1 MKKRKTIR
9 PTLVSF
15 LFLSSNLLE
24 QTFDQAWVTCYNNAM
39 KKYILSLCFL
49 LILFFTSAVAAEEPD
64 IAAQNVI
71 AVETSTGKVLYDK
84 NADSKNYIA
93 SISKILTIYLVLE
106 NIHEGKLS
114 WDTEVSLSDY
124 AYGLVEDP
132 TISNPGMTNRVYTV
146 RELVNASM
154 VVSANSAAIAL
165 AEKVAGSEPAFV
177 DLMRAKL
184 EEWGITDYQ
193 IVNSSG
199 LNNSALNGNIYPNSG
214 KNDENM
220 LSAKSVAII
229 AYHLIQDFPEILDI
243 SSQSSVELGDESYA
257 TSNKM
262 LAGQI
267 LERQGVDGLKTGTT
281 ELAGQ
286 TLVIT
291 SKENGM
297 RIIAVILHA
306 DNADSDDYARFTE
319 ANKLLDYL
327 YQTFELTDLYS
338 SGQHLHSLTISNEST
353 KKVTPYV
360 KDSLTV
366 VRRKGSDVSETITLD
381 LAYNKLTSP
390 ISKNQKIGRLIFN
403 DPDVIGDGYLFKE
416 PSISLYS
423 SEKITQSW
431 QSHLKAFFQ
440 NLLKKFF

>member
-1 MKKRKTIR
+1 
-9 PTLVSF
+9 
-15 LFLSSNLLE
+15 
-24 QTFDQAWVTCYNNAM
+24 M

-132 TISNPGMTNRVYTV
+132 TISNPGMTNHVYTV

-165 AEKVAGSEPAFV
+165 AEKIAGSEPAFV

-214 KNDENM
+214 ENDENM

>member
-1 MKKRKTIR
+1 M
-9 PTLVSF
+9 
-15 LFLSSNLLE
+15 
-24 QTFDQAWVTCYNNAM
+24 WVTCYNNAM

-114 WDTEVSLSDY
+114 WDTEVSLSNY
-124 AYGLVEDP
+124 AYGLVEDS

-165 AEKVAGSEPAFV
+165 AEKIAGSEPAFV

-199 LNNSALNGNIYPNSG
+199 LNNSALNGNVYPNSG
-214 KNDENM
+214 ENDENM

-286 TLVIT
+286 ALVIT

-338 SGQHLHSLTISNEST
+338 SGQHLHSLTISNVSS

-366 VRRKGSDVSETITLD
+366 VRRKGSDVSENITLD
-381 LAYNKLTSP
+381 LANNKLTSP

-440 NLLKKFF
+440 DLLKKFF

>member
-1 MKKRKTIR
+1 M
-9 PTLVSF
+9 
-15 LFLSSNLLE
+15 
-24 QTFDQAWVTCYNNAM
+24 
-39 KKYILSLCFL
+39 
-49 LILFFTSAVAAEEPD
+49 
-64 IAAQNVI
+64 
-71 AVETSTGKVLYDK
+71 
-84 NADSKNYIA
+84 
-93 SISKILTIYLVLE
+93 
-106 NIHEGKLS
+106 
-114 WDTEVSLSDY
+114 
-124 AYGLVEDP
+124 
-132 TISNPGMTNRVYTV
+132 
-146 RELVNASM
+146 
-154 VVSANSAAIAL
+154 
-165 AEKVAGSEPAFV
+165 
-177 DLMRAKL
+177 
-184 EEWGITDYQ
+184 
-193 IVNSSG
+193 
-199 LNNSALNGNIYPNSG
+199 NGNIYPNSG
-214 KNDENM
+214 ENDENM

-286 TLVIT
+286 TLVIS

-338 SGQHLHSLTISNEST
+338 SGQHLHSLAISNEST

>member
-1 MKKRKTIR
+1 M
-9 PTLVSF
+9 
-15 LFLSSNLLE
+15 
-24 QTFDQAWVTCYNNAM
+24 WVTCYNNAM

-114 WDTEVSLSDY
+114 WDTEVRLSDY

-132 TISNPGMTNRVYTV
+132 AISNPGMTNRVYTV

-165 AEKVAGSEPAFV
+165 AEKIAGSEPAFV

-214 KNDENM
+214 ENDENM

-338 SGQHLHSLTISNEST
+338 SGQHLHSLTISNESS

>member
-1 MKKRKTIR
+1 MTTDNFDFRR
-9 PTLVSF
+9 V
-15 LFLSSNLLE
+15 LLG
-24 QTFDQAWVTCYNNAM
+24 QTFDQVWVTCYNNAM

-124 AYGLVEDP
+124 AYGLVEDS

-165 AEKVAGSEPAFV
+165 AEKIAGSEPAFV

-199 LNNSALNGNIYPNSG
+199 LNNSALNGNVYPNSG
-214 KNDENM
+214 ENDENM

-286 TLVIT
+286 ALVIT

-338 SGQHLHSLTISNEST
+338 SGQHLHSLTISNVSS

-381 LAYNKLTSP
+381 LANNKLTSP

-440 NLLKKFF
+440 DLLKKFF